1 VVVRRR
7 RVRVHFVDRTTSLEG
22 IQVARSRSD
31 LILEA
36 PQVPSE
42 DPKQTIDLEGRIA
55 IPRQQILFVQQL

>member
-1 VVVRRR
+1 VTRRR
-7 RVRVHFVDRTTSLEG
+7 RVRVHFVDRSTSLEG

-36 PQVPSE
+36 PQIPTE
-42 DPKQTIDLEGRIA
+42 DPKKAIDLEGRVA